1 MKTAL
6 LAALFITI
14 SSFAAFAQND
24 LFETAKEPARK
35 GIIIGLNA
43 GLDLPAADMV
53 KRFGLSFRL
62 GPSLMYKTTS
72 NYMFGAKMD
81 FLFGNVIREDSLLAG
96 VHDKDGNFINNNGQ
110 RIGIGLFERGMA
122 IGLQAGK
129 IFPVGGTNPNNGWLL
144 LTGAGFLQHRINI
157 LDKDKT
163 VPQVRDDYE
172 KGYDRLTNGWYLEQ
186 FAGFNM
192 FDKGGLLNFHIGL
205 DIMAGFTKGRRDYL
219 YDVKRTDDAARIDL
233 LFGIRGGLYIPV
245 FKKKSEETYFE

>member
-1 MKTAL
+1 MKTAFI
-6 LAALFITI
+6 AALALTLSG
-14 SSFAAFAQND
+14 SSAFAQAD
-24 LFETAKEPARK
+24 LFETVKEPVRK
-35 GIIIGLNA
+35 GIVIGLNA
-43 GLDLPAADMV
+43 GLDVPGGDLA
-53 KRFGLSFRL
+53 KRFGLSYRI
-62 GPSLMYKTTS
+62 GPSFMYKTKS

-81 FLFGNVIREDSLLAG
+81 FIFGNVIREDSLLAG

-110 RIGIGLFERGMA
+110 RIGIGLFERGIA
-122 IGLQAGK
+122 VGLQAGK
-129 IFPVGGTNPNNGWLL
+129 IFSLGSTNPNNGLL
-144 LTGAGFLQHRINI
+144 VMTGVGFLQHRINI

-219 YDVKRTDDAARIDL
+219 YDVRRTDDAARIDL

-245 FKKKSEETYFE
+245 FKKKSEEMFFE